1 MGRRAERDDI
11 EDECTVR
18 KSPRQ
23 LRKALSSS
31 RTTTTPSACSSPGS
45 CAGAATPSSK
55 ARSSDEALA
64 LGDDLELLVADL
76 VMPSIGGVELADAMR
91 ARIPGLHVLF
101 TSGHCRIGNSFGP
114 DDPLLAKPF
123 TAAEL
128 LQRVRQLIDPRS

>member
-1 MGRRAERDDI
+1 MHGAEIAPTDSKGVVVVADYDDAVRALIARI
-11 EDECTVR
+11 LRGSGYTV
-18 KSPRQ
+18 
-23 LRKALSSS
+23 LE
-31 RTTTTPSACSSPGS
+31 
-45 CAGAATPSSK
+45 

-64 LGDDLELLVADL
+64 LGDVPKLLVADL

-101 TSGHCRIGNSFGP
+101 TSGYCRTGNSFGP

-128 LQRVRQLIDPRS
+128 LLRVRQLVGPPS

>member
-1 MGRRAERDDI
+1 MHCAESTPTASKGVVLVADDDDAVRALIARI
-11 EDECTVR
+11 LRGSGYTV
-18 KSPRQ
+18 
-23 LRKALSSS
+23 LEA
-31 RTTTTPSACSSPGS
+31 RT
-45 CAGAATPSSK
+45 
-55 ARSSDEALA
+55 SDEALA

>member
-1 MGRRAERDDI
+1 MHCAEITPTASKGVVVVADDDDSVRVLI
-11 EDECTVR
+11 ARILRGSGYTV
-18 KSPRQ
+18 
-23 LRKALSSS
+23 LE
-31 RTTTTPSACSSPGS
+31 
-45 CAGAATPSSK
+45 

-101 TSGHCRIGNSFGP
+101 TSGYCRIGNSFGP

>member
-1 MGRRAERDDI
+1 MHCAEITPTASKGVVVVADDDDSVRVLI
-11 EDECTVR
+11 ARILRGSGYTV
-18 KSPRQ
+18 
-23 LRKALSSS
+23 LE
-31 RTTTTPSACSSPGS
+31 
-45 CAGAATPSSK
+45 

>member
-1 MGRRAERDDI
+1 MHCAESTPTASKGVVLVADDDDAVRALIARI
-11 EDECTVR
+11 LRGSGYTV
-18 KSPRQ
+18 
-23 LRKALSSS
+23 LEA
-31 RTTTTPSACSSPGS
+31 RT
-45 CAGAATPSSK
+45 
-55 ARSSDEALA
+55 SDEALA

-101 TSGHCRIGNSFGP
+101 TSGYCRIGNSFGP

-128 LQRVRQLIDPRS
+128 LQRVRQPIDPRS

>member
-1 MGRRAERDDI
+1 MHCAEITPTASKGVVVVADDDDAVRVLI
-11 EDECTVR
+11 ARILRGSGYTV
-18 KSPRQ
+18 
-23 LRKALSSS
+23 LE
-31 RTTTTPSACSSPGS
+31 
-45 CAGAATPSSK
+45 

>member
-1 MGRRAERDDI
+1 MHCAE
-11 EDECTVR
+11 
-18 KSPRQ
+18 SPRAASKGVV
-23 LRKALSSS
+23 LVADDDDAVRALIT
-31 RTTTTPSACSSPGS
+31 RIRRGS
-45 CAGAATPSSK
+45 GYTVLE
-55 ARSSDEALA
+55 ARSSDEAMA

-76 VMPSIGGVELADAMR
+76 VMPSTGGVELADAMR